1 MVIFTQ
7 EKTGTSASALP
18 FKLHG
23 DGTRKH
29 TKVTSGRFMLA
40 DHPLIAAFAGCW

>member
-1 MVIFTQ
+1 MVLLIQ

-23 DGTRKH
+23 HGTGKQ
-29 TKVTSGRFMLA
+29 
-40 DHPLIAAFAGCW
+40 AALQLMWARTAHGNN